1 MTNLKEEL
9 QEKQDIRGAI
19 AWFKLHDVEAYNDE
33 GTGIYVVIS
42 NVLHQDL
49 NSEDIHVLVSPSE
62 VSYRADLW
70 DEFKSKTKKHGD
82 I

>member
-19 AWFKLHDVEAYNDE
+19 AWFKLHDVEAYTDDDN
-33 GTGIYVVIS
+33 GFYVVIT
-42 NVLHQDL
+42 HEL
-49 NSEDIHVLVSPSE
+49 NSEDIHVLVSPLE